1 MLQKSM
7 KIFISLGC
15 FQVYITN
22 VMSKTK
28 LNRNKVISKV
38 ENILIWW
45 QYELL
50 YYKNVVFLII
60 KKRIS
65 KR

>member
-28 LNRNKVISKV
+28 LNRNKVISRV